1 MKKIISTLFIV
12 SFAAMSLMAC
22 SADIGREMAEQ
33 DCSKIRNN
41 ADRDQCYRDVEK
53 TFENY

>member
-33 DCSKIRNN
+33 DCSEIRNN